1 MTRTYPTVGP
11 LLVAALLVA
20 ALVAG
25 AAVPVGAS
33 HEADDQTDLG
43 DTFDSEEEA
52 STLDSLAAAAQ
63 GVGARAAYRVSTAVG
78 DDPTAEESA
87 SEAVEAFNTHNDTFV
102 EYANAR
108 NISEGEVAA
117 VEFRQNGETETVYI
131 VANRSNGSYQSAEAV
146 AETNR
151 TVDHEITLEG
161 IAAAKADEE
170 IEIFAEQYA
179 EPGKDPGKDYLA
191 RMASTYGGHVDEPFT
206 GE

>member
-11 LLVAALLVA
+11 LLVAALLLA

-33 HEADDQTDLG
+33 HESDDQTDLG

-52 STLDSLAAAAQ
+52 SRLDSLAAAVQ
-63 GVGARAAYRVSTAVG
+63 GFGARAAYRVSTAVG
-78 DDPTAEESA
+78 DEPTAEESA
-87 SEAVEAFNTHNDTFV
+87 ADAVEAFNAHNDTFV
-102 EYANAR
+102 EYANSR

-146 AETNR
+146 AETDR

-170 IEIFAEQYA
+170 VETFAEEYA
-179 EPGKDPGKDYLA
+179 EPGKDPGKDYLT
-191 RMASTYGGHVDEPFT
+191 RMAATYGGHVDEPFT
-206 GE
+206 GD